1 MQKVIEHWD
10 YLIVTAS
17 NEAQARAYEK
27 QLRLRRDLG
36 LLACVREVLVLP
48 DPGGKRIGSGGSTL
62 CCLVEVLNRELGRRS
77 ERSGLDAWQRVF
89 EDLRI
94 LIIHA
99 GGDSQRLPSYGPCGK
114 LFIPLPGENDS
125 CLPVTLFDRQLP
137 TYMELQSP
145 GGMGQTV
152 VTAGD
157 VLLRF
162 EPGGVRFAAEGITAL
177 ACHAT
182 PEQAKKHGVFCR
194 GERDEV
200 RLFLQKPSP
209 AVQQETGAIDAY
221 DRASLD
227 IGVMNLAPDAVV
239 MLLKIFAGQA
249 GAEER
254 VELTGAMGEAVLEL
268 GLDVYRE
275 VCCAMGSEATFERY
289 VESVRQS
296 GSSWDEGLL
305 RQLSQSLSSMPF
317 HVKVLPRCEFLHF
330 GTSYE
335 IISSG
340 GILMQQDRSVALP
353 GRCLDINS
361 EISGTGQIAGANAW
375 VEGCRVDS
383 SLMLGGE
390 NVIVGADVSRSLSLP
405 ARMCLDVL
413 PGRNRNGERAWFVRC
428 YGVHDGFN
436 DSVEQG
442 ATFCGVPL
450 REWLEGAGADIE
462 DVWRPAAPPE
472 RRTLWNARVFPA
484 VGEHSRYYD
493 WLWMFEPSKADPKC
507 VEAWRSADRYS
518 CAEIAA
524 LADQDAFHQ
533 RRDIIRAR
541 EIQNGLRK
549 MFNLDSEFSNAELAF
564 VIKGM
569 EGQSERSAFAADLLD
584 EARRRHDGGNGRSM
598 ESLVFPRLIHTLG
611 SALSEVA
618 GGFDATVER
627 MLPGLRRKLCAA
639 TKKWLDSAGLGL
651 DSSVSVVQWGQ
662 RARELAFESLG
673 QVIISSGGDRAPS
686 PQSALRSDEIV
697 WGRAPARLDTGGGW
711 TDTPPYSL
719 EYGGCVVNT
728 AVDLN
733 GQVPIQ
739 VYARVI
745 DEPLIR
751 IGSIDLGT
759 RIEISSLEELLDY
772 RKAESEY
779 ALAKAALALSG
790 FSPETADWPKGAT
803 LRRML
808 EQFGGGIELTT
819 LAAIPKGSGLGTS
832 SIMGAVVIAVIQ
844 RVCGRILTQK
854 ELFHT
859 VLRLEQSLTTGGG
872 WQDQIGG
879 AVGGTKVVYTEP
891 GLVPDARIH
900 YLPGDVLDP
909 KANGGQTVL
918 YYTGITRLAKNI
930 LEQVVGG
937 YLNRDRATMSTLK
950 QIHSLALQVGE
961 ALSRKDIRGF
971 GLLVDAAWQLN
982 KQLDPNSTNDQ
993 VEALLTRVRPYVFG
1007 AKLLGA
1013 GGGGF
1018 MLMVCKTPED
1028 GRKVRSVLEAEP
1040 VNARARL
1047 FDFGVN
1053 MEGLVVT
1060 VC

>member
-62 CCLVEVLNRELGRRS
+62 CCLVEVLNRELERRS
-77 ERSGLDAWQRVF
+77 ERSGHDAWQGVF
-89 EDLRI
+89 EGLRI

-137 TYMELQSP
+137 TYVGLESP
-145 GGMGQTV
+145 AGMGQV
-152 VTAGD
+152 IVTSGD
-157 VLLRF
+157 VLLGF
-162 EPGGVRFAAEGITAL
+162 ESAGVRFAAKGVTAL

-182 PEQAKKHGVFCR
+182 PEQAKRHGVFCR
-194 GERDEV
+194 GERDQV
-200 RLFLQKPSP
+200 RLFLQKPSL

-227 IGVMNLAPDAVV
+227 IGVMNLAPDAAVT
-239 MLLKIFAGQA
+239 LLKVFGA
-249 GAEER
+249 GAGADGR
-254 VELTGAMGEAVLEL
+254 VELTGPMGEAVFRR
-268 GLDVYRE
+268 GLDLYRE
-275 VCCAMGSEATFERY
+275 ICCAMGSEATFERY
-289 VESVRQS
+289 AESVRQS
-296 GSSWDEGLL
+296 GSSWGEGLL
-305 RQLSQSLSSMPF
+305 RQLSERLSKMPF
-317 HVKVLPRCEFLHF
+317 YVKVLVRCDFLHF

-335 IISSG
+335 IIGSG
-340 GILMQQDRSVALP
+340 GILIQQDRSIASL
-353 GRCLDINS
+353 GKCLSINN
-361 EISGTGQIAGANAW
+361 EMSGTGQITGANAW

-383 SLMLGGE
+383 SLTLGGE
-390 NVIVGADVSRSLSLP
+390 NVIVGADISRPLSLP

-413 PGRNRNGERAWFVRC
+413 PGRNRAGGRVWFVRC
-428 YGVHDGFN
+428 YDVHDRFN
-436 DSVEQG
+436 DPVEGKATLCG
-442 ATFCGVPL
+442 AALG
-450 REWLEGAGADIE
+450 EWLEAVGAGIE
-462 DVWRPAAPPE
+462 EVWEPSVPPE

-484 VGEHSRYYD
+484 VGEPGRYHD
-493 WLWMFEPSKADPKC
+493 WLWMFEPSKAGPKC
-507 VEAWRSADRYS
+507 IEAWHSADRYS
-518 CAEIAA
+518 CAEIAT
-524 LADQDAFHQ
+524 LADQDAFHK
-533 RRDIIRAR
+533 RRDILRAR
-541 EIQNGLRK
+541 EIQSSMRK
-549 MFNLDSEFSNAELAF
+549 MFNPESEFSSAELAY

-584 EARRRHDGGNGRSM
+584 EARRRDYGGNGRSM
-598 ESLVFPRLIHTLG
+598 ESLVFPRMIHALG

-618 GGFDATVER
+618 GGGEAAVETV
-627 MLPGLRRKLCAA
+627 LPGLRRKLCPA

-651 DSSVSVVQWGQ
+651 NSSMSVVQWGR
-662 RARELAFESLG
+662 RARKLAFESLG
-673 QVIISSGGDRAPS
+673 QVIISSGGYRAAA

-728 AVDLN
+728 AVNLN

-759 RIEISSLEELLDY
+759 RIEISSLGELLDY
-772 RKAESEY
+772 REPESEY
-779 ALAKAALALSG
+779 ALAKAAIALSG
-790 FSPETADWPKGAT
+790 FSHETADWPKGAT

-808 EQFGGGIELTT
+808 ELFGGGIELTT

-844 RVCGRILTQK
+844 RVCGRVLTHK

-879 AVGGTKVVYTEP
+879 AVGGTKVVTTEP

-900 YLPGDVLDP
+900 YLPADVLDP

-950 QIHSLALQVGE
+950 QIHSLALQVAE
-961 ALSRKDIRGF
+961 ALSRKDIRSF
-971 GLLVDAAWQLN
+971 GRLVDSAWQLN

-993 VEALLTRVRPYVFG
+993 VEALLARVRPHVFG

-1018 MLMVCKTPED
+1018 MLMVCKTPEE
-1028 GRKVRSVLEAEP
+1028 GRKVRTVLEAEP
-1040 VNARARL
+1040 VNARSRL